1 MNDSGRPDSESG
13 SHTGAEEFVRTVR
26 RKHMVQ
32 IVIIYLGGAWVFMQ
46 AIGFFREFYG
56 LSRKL
61 LDIVILLA
69 VLGFPAVMLIGWFH
83 GEKGRQGISR
93 SEIWLI
99 TTLLLL
105 AAIGTYRITIADE
118 AATAQTDGQT
128 APQSAGGARLASQ
141 GGTVDLGLGSVAIL
155 PFTNHIADASLS
167 WLGPGLADM
176 LTTNFAQRED
186 LRVVG
191 RQRLYDLM
199 MEAGRAETDEI
210 PDNLALSIASRAGAR
225 LAVRGS
231 IAGSASDLAID
242 AQLIELQDGTVIG
255 GDRVRGSDV
264 FDLVDTLSARLMGR
278 IDARAEARPPTPSLT
293 TRNLDAFQAFHEG
306 VQAERENDPARAK
319 DRFEIAVEHDSTFS
333 LAWMRLASMASE
345 EGVKKEYMKHALSQ
359 VPAIPDLD
367 PSSEEFAAALDSVLK
382 VASRLRV
389 AGEASAALSTIRTQV
404 ESVGTRGER
413 VIVVPAPAAP
423 TGE

>member
-1 MNDSGRPDSESG
+1 MNDSGQHDSESG
-13 SHTGAEEFVRTVR
+13 SNTGAEEFVRALR

-32 IVIIYLGGAWVFMQ
+32 IAVIYLGGAWVFMQ

-83 GEKGRQGISR
+83 GEEGRQGISR
-93 SEIWLI
+93 TELWLI
-99 TTLLLL
+99 TTLLVL
-105 AAIGTYRITIADE
+105 ASIGTYRITVADE
-118 AATAQTDGQT
+118 AATAESDAIG
-128 APQSAGGARLASQ
+128 APGAAANGVRQVSQ

-155 PFTNHIADASLS
+155 PFTNHVADTALS

-199 MEAGRAETDEI
+199 MEAGREETEEI

-225 LAVRGS
+225 LVVRGS

-255 GDRVRGSDV
+255 GERVRGSDI
-264 FDLVDTLSARLMGR
+264 FALVDTLSARLMGR
-278 IDARAEARPPTPSLT
+278 MDSRTQARPPVPSLT
-293 TRNLDAFQAFHEG
+293 TRNLDAFQAFHQG
-306 VQAERENDPARAK
+306 VQAEREQDPARAK
-319 DRFEIAVEHDSTFS
+319 ARFEVAVRHDSTFS

-345 EGVKKEYMKHALSQ
+345 EEVKNRYMKNALRQ

-382 VASRLRV
+382 VASRLRA
-389 AGEASAALSTIRTQV
+389 AGEASAALSSIRVFV
-404 ESVGTRGER
+404 EPIETP
-413 VIVVPAPAAP
+413 VVAPAAP
-423 TGE
+423 AISP